1 MKIAVV
7 GTGYVGLVLGACL
20 AENGNNVIC
29 VDKDASKVDML
40 KAGRMPIYE
49 PGLEEIVR
57 RNDHE
62 ERLTFTT
69 DLQFNGGEF
78 VGFLRDTPDISYFT
92 VSDSYVG
99 ITQLTVQDM
108 VGEPVP
114 EPCTLVLLG
123 AGTLG
128 LVTRKRRA

>member
-1 MKIAVV
+1 AFDRPVAGV
-7 GTGYVGLVLGACL
+7 GGFVNYVPAIGPATL
-20 AENGNNVIC
+20 AAYDSSFN
-29 VDKDASKVDML
+29 L
-40 KAGRMPIYE
+40 
-49 PGLEEIVR
+49 LESVS
-57 RNDHE
+57 
-62 ERLTFTT
+62 LTFTT

-128 LVTRKRRA
+128 LVT